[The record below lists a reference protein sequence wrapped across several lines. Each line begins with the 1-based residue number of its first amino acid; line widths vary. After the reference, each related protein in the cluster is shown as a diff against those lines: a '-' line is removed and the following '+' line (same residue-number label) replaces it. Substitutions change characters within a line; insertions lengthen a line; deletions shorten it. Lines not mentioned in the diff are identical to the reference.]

1 MVPNRNDFLG
11 GLFDFNGDGRTDP
24 GEMFIA
30 YKIFEATTKDD
41 LDDEEED
48 DRGSELSSLY

>member
-1 MVPNRNDFLG
+1 MNPKNNDFLG

-30 YKIFEATTKDD
+30 YKIFEEATKDGLND
-41 LDDEEED
+41 DNDDDED
-48 DRGSELSSLY
+48 

>member
-1 MVPNRNDFLG
+1 MIPNRNDFLG

-30 YKIFEATTKDD
+30 YKIFEATTKND
-41 LDDEEED
+41 LDDEDED
-48 DRGSELSSLY
+48 DEDWS

>member
-1 MVPNRNDFLG
+1 MIPNNHDFLG

-30 YKIFEATTKDD
+30 YKIFEAQDRPWRDVHRLQD
-41 LDDEEED
+41 L
-48 DRGSELSSLY
+48 

>member
-1 MVPNRNDFLG
+1 MSKGKCGGGSNDFLG

-30 YKIFEATTKDD
+30 YKIFEATTQDD
-41 LDDEEED
+41 LDDEDED
-48 DRGSELSSLY
+48 DEDLQ